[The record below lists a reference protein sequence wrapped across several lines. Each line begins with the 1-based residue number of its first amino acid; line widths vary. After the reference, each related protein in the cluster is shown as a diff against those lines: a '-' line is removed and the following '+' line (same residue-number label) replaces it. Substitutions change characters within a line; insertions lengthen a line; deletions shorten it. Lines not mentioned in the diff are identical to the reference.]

1 MASYTPFCTICGA
14 KITREAS
21 DDINVT
27 QKWLSDISLIYINPD
42 RQMMQP
48 NQLPLLL
55 GNHARIPENEGEFP
69 KLLDESTRTYRGL
82 VSALFSYEA
91 SYADSYCYPVHRAC
105 LGILEKSS
113 TAAGLMRIHET

>member
-21 DDINVT
+21 DVNVT

-69 KLLDESTRTYRGL
+69 ELLDESTGTYRGL

-91 SYADSYCYPVHRAC
+91 SYADSYCYPVYRAC
-105 LGILEKSS
+105 LGIFGEV
-113 TAAGLMRIHET
+113 IHSCGIDAYP